1 MGGIHMA
8 ISKKAVEEIAKER
21 KFNARTIEKVLR
33 LMAVLNEIADID
45 ALKSKLVLK
54 GGTALNLFLLDLP
67 RLSVDIDLN
76 YIGAL
81 NVEEMKLEKVE
92 IEKILKKICARLGM
106 NMQTGPTEHAGGK
119 WVVQYQSVVGGSD
132 TIQIDMNFL
141 YRVPLWAVDL
151 KQSSTLGDFTVKSFQ
166 VLSYSELYAGKLR
179 ALLSRRVSRDFY
191 DASKIG
197 DDIDTDKLR
206 LALVIYGAMNPKDW
220 RTVSI
225 DELDCTA
232 KDIKERL
239 LPLLNHTELPPE
251 DSVDAYAATLVKTVK
266 EKLSVLFPLS
276 ENESEFVRRV
286 REDGVIEPTLIT
298 ADTALAEIVR
308 QHPSLL
314 WRASKAKK

>member
-1 MGGIHMA
+1 
-8 ISKKAVEEIAKER
+8 
-21 KFNARTIEKVLR
+21 
-33 LMAVLNEIADID
+33 
-45 ALKSKLVLK
+45 
-54 GGTALNLFLLDLP
+54 
-67 RLSVDIDLN
+67 
-76 YIGAL
+76 
-81 NVEEMKLEKVE
+81 
-92 IEKILKKICARLGM
+92 
-106 NMQTGPTEHAGGK
+106 
-119 WVVQYQSVVGGSD
+119 VGGSD

>member
-1 MGGIHMA
+1 MA